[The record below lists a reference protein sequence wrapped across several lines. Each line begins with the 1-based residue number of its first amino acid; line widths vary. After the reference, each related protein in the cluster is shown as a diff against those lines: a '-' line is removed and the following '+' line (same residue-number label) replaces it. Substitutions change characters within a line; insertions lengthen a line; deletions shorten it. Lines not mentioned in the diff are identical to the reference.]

1 MFIFLFIQLH
11 LAQTRQITSNFCQD
25 LSKSPSN
32 HYPSK
37 WQNHIYFPSQQLHLA
52 QTQVPIFPIIRA
64 IAYVNKLLLAKIT
77 IGEYHISYTSPYPYL
92 YLYIKLR
99 ITIIIIIIRSQGRRR
114 TLFVSI
120 TLLLPVITPYTYPYI
135 HIQRRY
141 RNEQPKRL
149 KYTGEERIKASQAN
163 TKIKP
168 PLIVKI
174 PGRKAAYT
182 RRIGR
187 MI

>member
-1 MFIFLFIQLH
+1 MAESYLLSQL
-11 LAQTRQITSNFCQD
+11 AAPSSANSSSNF
-25 LSKSPSN
+25 SN
-32 HYPSK
+32 YSS
-37 WQNHIYFPSQQLHLA
+37 NCL
-52 QTQVPIFPIIRA
+52 
-64 IAYVNKLLLAKIT
+64 NKLLLAKIT

-114 TLFVSI
+114 TPLISI
-120 TLLLPVITPYTYPYI
+120 TLLLPVTTPYTYPYI